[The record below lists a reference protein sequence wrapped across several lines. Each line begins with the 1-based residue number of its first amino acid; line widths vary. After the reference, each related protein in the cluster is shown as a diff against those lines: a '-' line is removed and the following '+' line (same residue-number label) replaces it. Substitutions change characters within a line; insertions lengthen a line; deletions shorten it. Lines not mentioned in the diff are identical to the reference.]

1 MTPKRVS
8 IDRKEA
14 LDEIQVARQKN
25 NDFGDGGSLFLGI
38 NNNGLLSDGTRVD
51 KTPLLRVF
59 NNTEWQREL
68 AVYAA
73 ADLNVKVVEQFKGE
87 LTQCVNIPELGDKP
101 LEVRYYGLEPRQEG
115 MWGAGQS
122 VLDPR
127 AHCLPTLLTGMDIVW
142 PFIYIYAE
150 VKAMNASVTMIG
162 ESASANAGGLSD
174 EASKVLAEGLRR
186 DWKTIKFVDM
196 PLSPMEM
203 RSPSPEPR
211 RSKTCAF
218 GIKAEHWDG
227 AELPDGHVSDKQN
240 SARLQAEAKQAAAE
254 GDHKEAFKLM
264 EMAMALACAPPV
276 QVAHE
281 SEYAPAREAASLVPP
296 SGADTNTVKKGFK
309 PAVTYKLSNGNV
321 HVIPAGLYTED
332 EFFQKTLQ
340 AQDLVAASKA
350 AALTKFEAPLTRSM
364 STAESMEGAEALKDQ
379 IAASA
384 TRARSALSKDA
395 SPVLSATPA
404 PDLSDAADAADAAD
418 AVDAVGLLG
427 KSIAET
433 SIAENDGD
441 QQPAKRAATSAALE
455 KVASIWGP
463 GSKA

>member
-101 LEVRYYGLEPRQEG
+101 LEVRYYGLEPRQDG
-115 MWGAGQS
+115 MWGSGQS

-127 AHCLPTLLTGMDIVW
+127 AHCLPMLLTDMDIVW

-150 VKAMNASVTMIG
+150 VKTMNTSVTMIG
-162 ESASANAGGLSD
+162 EPASANAGGLSD

-186 DWKTIKFVDM
+186 DWKTIKCVDT

-218 GIKAEHWDG
+218 GIKSEHWDAG
-227 AELPDGHVSDKQN
+227 LSDGHVSDKRS

-264 EMAMALACAPPV
+264 QMAMALACAPPV

-281 SEYAPAREAASLVPP
+281 SEYAPAREEASLVPP
-296 SGADTNTVKKGFK
+296 SGADTNTTKKGFK
-309 PAVTYKLSNGNV
+309 PAVTYKLSNDRV

-332 EFFQKTLQ
+332 EFFQKTLE

-350 AALTKFEAPLTRSM
+350 AALTKFDAPLTRSM

-395 SPVLSATPA
+395 SPVLSAAPA

-418 AVDAVGLLG
+418 AVGMLG

-433 SIAENDGD
+433 SIAEKDGD
-441 QQPAKRAATSAALE
+441 AQQAKWAATSAALE
-455 KVASIWGP
+455 KQAASIWGP
-463 GSKA
+463 G

>member
-150 VKAMNASVTMIG
+150 VKTMNASVTMIG

-186 DWKTIKFVDM
+186 DWKTIKCVDT
-196 PLSPMEM
+196 PLSPIEM

-218 GIKAEHWDG
+218 GIKAEHWD
-227 AELPDGHVSDKQN
+227 AELPDGHISDKQN
-240 SARLQAEAKQAAAE
+240 SSRLQAEAKQAAAE

-281 SEYAPAREAASLVPP
+281 SEYAPAREEASLVPP

-340 AQDLVAASKA
+340 AQELVAATKA
-350 AALTKFEAPLTRSM
+350 
-364 STAESMEGAEALKDQ
+364 AESMEGAEALKDQ
-379 IAASA
+379 ITASA

-404 PDLSDAADAADAAD
+404 PDLSDVAD
-418 AVDAVGLLG
+418 AVGMLG

-433 SIAENDGD
+433 SIAEKDGD
-441 QQPAKRAATSAALE
+441 QQPAKRTATSAALE
-455 KVASIWGP
+455 KQAASIWGP
-463 GSKA
+463 SSKA